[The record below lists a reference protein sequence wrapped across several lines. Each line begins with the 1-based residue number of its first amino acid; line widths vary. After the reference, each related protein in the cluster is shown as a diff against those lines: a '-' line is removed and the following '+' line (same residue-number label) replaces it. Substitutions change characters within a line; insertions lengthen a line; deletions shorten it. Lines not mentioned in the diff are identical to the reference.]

1 MEYQVLFLEQKT
13 TDERGSLMNMTN
25 DQTEIQT
32 ICLYREPVNF
42 GEENFYFA
50 TDYFDFLVAKKRESS
65 DTFCSIMNL
74 SNETSAESETAAQS
88 FTLYFGQDMYEE

>member
-42 GEENFYFA
+42 GEE
-50 TDYFDFLVAKKRESS
+50 
-65 DTFCSIMNL
+65 
-74 SNETSAESETAAQS
+74 
-88 FTLYFGQDMYEE
+88 